1 MIYVFYDLNVYINME
16 SYLLNIIEIQN
27 SNIATFYGTYF
38 LTAVKVIKIEK
49 LLKETAALL
58 SNPNQYRDS

>member
-27 SNIATFYGTYF
+27 SNMATFYGTCF
-38 LTAVKVIKIEK
+38 LTAVKVMKIEK
-49 LLKETAALL
+49 LSKETAAVLF
-58 SNPNQYRDS
+58 NPNQYGDG